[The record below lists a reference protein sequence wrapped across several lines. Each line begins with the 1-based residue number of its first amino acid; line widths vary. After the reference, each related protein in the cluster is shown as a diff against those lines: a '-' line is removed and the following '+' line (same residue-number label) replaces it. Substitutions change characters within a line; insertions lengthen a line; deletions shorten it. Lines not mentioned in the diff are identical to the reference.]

1 MIKARSQHRLR
12 APILAALEDAPRSRA
27 EIARLLSVARSTAS
41 SAISE
46 LIDEGIIET
55 VDEHVPTARKSAGR
69 PGELV
74 ALKARH
80 SFLVGIDFG
89 RLSLKVAISDLN
101 YRLIDE
107 IDCAFDSDTAAEAAL
122 SLAAQH
128 VETLIARNGIDRRLI
143 EAVGIGVPGPVEAAT
158 GMLHPGSILASWVG
172 ADVPAR
178 LSERLGLPVYMD
190 NDANLGALAESR
202 LGGGVGSS
210 VMLYVLLSV
219 GVGLGIVIEGQI
231 FRGAYGMAG
240 QLAHVVTDENGPL
253 CHCGS
258 RGCLEAQISVNA
270 LNRSLEPTHRDIAPI
285 EMLRL
290 AAEGSPGPA
299 RVVADAGAMAG
310 RALGALCNYFNPD
323 LILVGGE
330 LTRAG
335 PVLLNAVKDAMR
347 RTAIARAL
355 EHVDIR
361 PGALGDR
368 AELFGTLLFAHE
380 RARRALHARNATET
394 PADADPIE
402 GAS

>member
-1 MIKARSQHRLR
+1 MVKARSQHRLR
-12 APILAALEDAPRSRA
+12 AAVLAALEDTPRSRA
-27 EIARLLSVARSTAS
+27 EIARLLSVSPSTAS
-41 SAISE
+41 SAIAE
-46 LIDEGIIET
+46 LIEEGVVET
-55 VDEHVPTARKSAGR
+55 VSDSVPTSRKSAGR

-74 ALKARH
+74 ALKERH
-80 SFLVGIDFG
+80 AFLIGIDFG
-89 RLSLKVAISDLN
+89 RLSFKAAISDLN

-107 IDCAFDSDTAAEAAL
+107 LDCAFDIDISAEAAL
-122 SLAAQH
+122 DLAVEH
-128 VETLIARNGIDRRLI
+128 VERLIARNNINRRLI
-143 EAVGIGVPGPVEAAT
+143 EAVGIGVPGPVETAT

-172 ADVPAR
+172 ADIPRR
-178 LSERLGLPVYMD
+178 LSQRLGLPVYMD

-202 LGGGVGSS
+202 LGGAVGSKM
-210 VMLYVLLSV
+210 MLYVLLSV
-219 GVGLGIVIEGQI
+219 GVGLGISIEGEI

-270 LNRSLEPTHRDIAPI
+270 LSRSLEPTHRDIAPV

-299 RVVADAGAMAG
+299 RVVADAGSMAG

-335 PVLLNAVKDAMR
+335 PVLLNAMKEAMR
-347 RTAIARAL
+347 RTAISRAV

-368 AELFGTLLFAHE
+368 AELFGTLLLAHE
-380 RARRALHARNATET
+380 RARAELRARPSLTAISGVST
-394 PADADPIE
+394 E
-402 GAS
+402 GAAS